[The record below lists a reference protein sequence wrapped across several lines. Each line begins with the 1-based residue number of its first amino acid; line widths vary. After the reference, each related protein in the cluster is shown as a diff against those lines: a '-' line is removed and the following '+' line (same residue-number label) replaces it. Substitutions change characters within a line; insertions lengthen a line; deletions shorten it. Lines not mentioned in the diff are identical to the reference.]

1 MPALSQA
8 FMQDKSGAL
17 GGKKVLFLVI
27 FNHFSKVQDLTPE
40 KKSII
45 AIIII
50 SSFSGDIS
58 QAAASV

>member
-50 SSFSGDIS
+50 SFIS
-58 QAAASV
+58 ADRSEEVSSE